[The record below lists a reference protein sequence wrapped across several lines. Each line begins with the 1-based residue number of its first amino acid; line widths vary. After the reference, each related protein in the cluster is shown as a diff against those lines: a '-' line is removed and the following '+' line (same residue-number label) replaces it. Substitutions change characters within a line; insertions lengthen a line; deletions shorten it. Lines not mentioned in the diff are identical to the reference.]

1 MAYADYEF
9 YEKNYFGN
17 VVPETDFAR
26 FSERAS
32 EWLDIVTY
40 DCLATGLPSDE
51 RAQKRIKKV
60 ICVLSETLYQIEL
73 AEKQAMRV
81 ISLGS
86 SAQESGANSEEGVVT
101 SRSSGTES
109 ISYATPQQLGSAA
122 KEWNALYAV
131 AGDPQK
137 TNDLLLKIAL
147 PLLMGIRT
155 DDGMPIL
162 YAGV

>member
-1 MAYADYEF
+1 
-9 YEKNYFGN
+9 
-17 VVPETDFAR
+17 
-26 FSERAS
+26 
-32 EWLDIVTY
+32 
-40 DCLATGLPSDE
+40 
-51 RAQKRIKKV
+51 
-60 ICVLSETLYQIEL
+60 
-73 AEKQAMRV
+73 MRV
-81 ISLGS
+81 IALES

-137 TNDLLLKIAL
+137 TNDLLLKTAL